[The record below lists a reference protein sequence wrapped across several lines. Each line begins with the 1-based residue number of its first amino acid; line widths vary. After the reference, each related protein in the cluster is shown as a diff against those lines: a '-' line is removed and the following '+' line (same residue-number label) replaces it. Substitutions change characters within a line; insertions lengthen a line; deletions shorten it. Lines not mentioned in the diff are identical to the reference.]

1 MDQLAL
7 YTDHLNRRDV
17 LAEYADCYEKA
28 YAQKHESGLYPREM
42 PDRVDIDREAAE
54 GVIVVIGY
62 ATQARGHLNSLRAAP
77 GGSRLKVVELSH
89 DLSAGI
95 KESTRRGGLRD
106 D

>member
-1 MDQLAL
+1 MIDQLAL

-17 LAEYADCYEKA
+17 LAEYADCYERA
-28 YAQKHESGLYPREM
+28 YAQKHELGLYPREM

-62 ATQARGHLNSLRAAP
+62 ATQALGHVNSLRSAP
-77 GGSRLKVVELSH
+77 GGSLLKVVELSH

-95 KESTRRGGLRD
+95 KETLA
-106 D
+106 